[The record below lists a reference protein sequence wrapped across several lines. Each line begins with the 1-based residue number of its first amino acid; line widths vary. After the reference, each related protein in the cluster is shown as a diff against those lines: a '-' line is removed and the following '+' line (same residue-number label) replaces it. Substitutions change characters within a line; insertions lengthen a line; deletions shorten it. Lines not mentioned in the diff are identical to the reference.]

1 MFQKIWRT
9 VFGNWPM
16 TKRNM
21 FLVILLMM
29 AGTSAVF
36 SLLTRVTVLDLN
48 YSNPVR
54 IAVVGPLDGVDSA
67 SGAAMLRGAS
77 LAAEQTNESGG
88 IRGRAVVIEK
98 FDDFNSAEG
107 AVAAAQEIAGRE
119 GITAVIGHWSP
130 EATAAAAPIYE
141 AAGIPLLTTAPA
153 EARSEGDQPQW
164 QFRTVYDDLEQTRF
178 LANYLRNVV
187 GQETVSIIHADTARG
202 RELAD
207 AFDKTYRRFGTKVLN
222 FWAYDPANL
231 DGLTRRA
238 EAIAQEMRDKKLT
251 GHIFVQGGAP
261 QAARIV
267 TALRQGRVRNGIVG
281 LSDMATGAFVSEVQ
295 AVLPDGEPAAS
306 VTNGIFVTTPLLF
319 DTATEVAQNFR
330 TDHISEYGTTPD
342 WTAAFAFDAAH
353 LAIAGILSDIGQ
365 APADE
370 AEAELAPIEVLRGA
384 VRDYLNGFDHP
395 ERATRV
401 VGGERYFGPAGEN
414 TTSVQIGLYNGASMI
429 SALTQ
434 LQPILERGVTGFL
447 DLVQQGKV
455 LYVNDRFM
463 YRTNVVYTG
472 VQLQN
477 VEKVFEQQGEDTVV
491 LEDRFKIDFLIW
503 FRYRGD
509 FEPQDIVFVNA
520 VEPISLDEPD
530 KTGVDGDLKYESY
543 RVSGI
548 FKLEFSDIKHAY
560 GTLLTGLG
568 FHHRLLSR
576 NNLMYVTDVLG
587 MGLVKSRNDAATAG
601 PAQPAAAE
609 VAEAEGWLDVLGLGD
624 IDLASLLGE
633 GPSGDPLL
641 DGLRERRVFA
651 ALPEWTAERSWIS
664 QEVYEGTGEGDP
676 AFIGFGKQAPEFT
689 RIDLGV
695 ILGQAGVDPADAV
708 PYNWFVYLLIFA
720 IVGLLFA
727 AVMDRKDRGQFWRFQ
742 TLGIRVICWPILLVS
757 LGTLV
762 LDYSAQNMP
771 DAVTDTFVMIFDTL
785 WWLIP
790 ARLLVISLER
800 FLWVPIE
807 ERSGRRIPNVV
818 RLFASGSVYLLAI
831 FGVVAFVF
839 DQKLTSLLATSGL
852 LAMIIGLAIQANIA
866 NIFSGIVLNIERPFK
881 VGDWVMVDEMIGQVT
896 DITWRTMRL
905 MTRDGY
911 HVSIPNGQVSE
922 ALIQNYSTGDMVRFS
937 AEFFVPERY
946 QPRQVEESIRAAEA
960 RIRARL
966 VEVLGRDD
974 ALDDY
979 TWRYDGVKVF
989 ELGLFHRYR
998 VDFWIDEYF
1007 DFEIVRDTVYIE
1019 VFEQFGED
1027 GIEQGPAPMEI
1038 DLIRHKK
1045 SAPQP
1050 VVGKAQPAGGAAE

>member
-1 MFQKIWRT
+1 
-9 VFGNWPM
+9 M

-21 FLVILLMM
+21 FIVILLMM
-29 AGTSAVF
+29 AGTSAIF

-54 IAVVGPLDGVDSA
+54 IAVVGPLEGADA
-67 SGAAMLRGAS
+67 ETGAALLRGAQ
-77 LAAEQTNESGG
+77 LAAEQANGSGG
-88 IRGRAVVIEK
+88 IRGRAVVVER
-98 FDDFNSAEG
+98 FDDSNTADG
-107 AVAAAQEIAGRE
+107 AIAAAKTISETE

-153 EARSEGDQPQW
+153 SARAEGAVPEW

-178 LANYLRNVV
+178 LANYLRNVI
-187 GQETVSIIHADTARG
+187 GQETVSIIHANTERG
-202 RELAD
+202 RALAD

-222 FWAYDPANL
+222 FWAYDPSDL

-251 GHIFVQGGAP
+251 GHVFVQGGAP

-295 AVLPDGEPAAS
+295 AVLPAGEPAAS

-330 TDHISEYGTTPD
+330 TDHIGEYGIAPD
-342 WTAAFAFDAAH
+342 WTAAFSYDAAR
-353 LAIAGILSDIGQ
+353 LAIDGIIADIGQ
-365 APADE
+365 STTDDE
-370 AEAELAPIEVLRGA
+370 EAQLVGVDVLRKA
-384 VRDYLNGFDHP
+384 IRDYLTGYDHP
-395 ERATRV
+395 ERAKRV
-401 VGGERYFGPAGEN
+401 VGGERYFGPNGAN

-472 VQLQN
+472 VQLLN
-477 VEKVFEQQGEDTVV
+477 VEKVLEQQGEDTVV

-509 FEPQDIVFVNA
+509 FQPQDVVFLNA
-520 VEPISLDEPD
+520 VEPITLSEPD

-543 RVSGI
+543 RVSGT

-587 MGLVKSRNDAATAG
+587 MGLVKSRNDAPSAANAATDANV
-601 PAQPAAAE
+601 E
-609 VAEAEGWLDVLGLGD
+609 EAEGWLETLGLGD
-624 IDLASLLGE
+624 VDLASIVGD

-651 ALPEWTAERSWIS
+651 ALPNWAVERSWIS

-695 ILGQAGVDPADAV
+695 ILGPAGIDPADAV
-708 PYNWFVYLLIFA
+708 PYNWFVYLLIFGV
-720 IVGLLFA
+720 VGLLFA

-742 TLGIRVICWPILLVS
+742 TLGIRAICWPILLVS

-762 LDYSAQNMP
+762 LDYSAQNLP
-771 DAVTDTFVMIFDTL
+771 DAVTDTLVLIFDTL
-785 WWLIP
+785 WWMIP

-818 RLFASGSVYLLAI
+818 RLFASGSVYLLAV

-922 ALIQNYSTGDMVRFS
+922 SLIQNFSTGEMVRFS

-946 QPRQVEESIRAAEA
+946 QPRFIEESIRKAEA

-1019 VFEQFGED
+1019 VFEQFGDD
-1027 GIEQGPAPMEI
+1027 GVEQGPAPMEV
-1038 DLIRHKK
+1038 DLIRKRK
-1045 SAPQP
+1045 SVPKP
-1050 VVGKAQPAGGAAE
+1050 VAGKAIPAGGAAE

>member
-1 MFQKIWRT
+1 
-9 VFGNWPM
+9 M

-36 SLLTRVTVLDLN
+36 SLLTRVTVLDLS
-48 YSNPVR
+48 YSNPIR
-54 IAVVGPLDGVDSA
+54 IAVVGPLEGVDSA
-67 SGAAMLRGAS
+67 TGAAMLRGAK
-77 LAAEQTNESGG
+77 LAAEQANRNGG
-88 IRGRAVVIEK
+88 IRGRAVVVEH
-98 FDDFNSAEG
+98 FDDFNSADG
-107 AVAAAQEIAGRE
+107 AVAAAKEVVNSE
-119 GITAVIGHWSP
+119 GISAVVGHWSP
-130 EATAAAAPIYE
+130 EATEAAAPIYE

-153 EARSEGDQPQW
+153 VARAENAAPEW

-187 GQETVSIIHADTARG
+187 GQETVSIIHADTERG
-202 RELAD
+202 RLLAD

-222 FWAYDPANL
+222 FWAYDPADL

-261 QAARIV
+261 QSARIV

-295 AVLPDGEPAAS
+295 AALPDGEPAAS

-330 TDHISEYGTTPD
+330 TDHISEYGIAPD
-342 WTAAFAFDAAH
+342 WTAAFSYDAAH
-353 LAIAGILSDIGQ
+353 LAIEGILANIGQ
-365 APADE
+365 SPTDEDQEAAADV
-370 AEAELAPIEVLRGA
+370 EVLRGA

-395 ERATRV
+395 ERAKRV
-401 VGGERYFGPAGEN
+401 VGGERYFGQGGEN

-472 VQLQN
+472 VQLLN
-477 VEKVFEQQGEDTVV
+477 VEKVLEQQGEDTVV
-491 LEDRFKIDFLIW
+491 LEDRFQIDFLIW

-509 FEPQDIVFVNA
+509 FQPQDVVFLNA
-520 VEPISLDEPD
+520 VDPITLDKPD

-543 RVSGI
+543 RVSGT
-548 FKLEFSDIKHAY
+548 FKLEFSNIKHAY
-560 GTLLTGLG
+560 GTLLAGLG

-587 MGLVKSRNDAATAG
+587 MGLVKSRSDDAVMADADTVVED
-601 PAQPAAAE
+601 E
-609 VAEAEGWLDVLGLGD
+609 VEEAEGWLEAIGLGD
-624 IDLASLLGE
+624 VDLISLLGE

-651 ALPEWTAERSWIS
+651 SLPDWTVERSWIS

-695 ILGQAGVDPADAV
+695 ILGPAGVDPADAV
-708 PYNWFVYLLIFA
+708 PYNWFVYLFIFA
-720 IVGLLFA
+720 VVGLLFA

-742 TLGIRVICWPILLVS
+742 TLGMRVICWPILLVS

-771 DAVTDTFVMIFDTL
+771 DAVTDTFVIIFDTL

-922 ALIQNYSTGDMVRFS
+922 ALIQNYSTGEMVRFS

-946 QPRQVEESIRAAEA
+946 QPRQVEESIRKAET

-1007 DFEIVRDTVYIE
+1007 DFEIVRDTVYVE

-1038 DLIRHKK
+1038 DLLRRTKASPK
-1045 SAPQP
+1045 Q
-1050 VVGKAQPAGGAAE
+1050 VVGNAQPAGGAAE